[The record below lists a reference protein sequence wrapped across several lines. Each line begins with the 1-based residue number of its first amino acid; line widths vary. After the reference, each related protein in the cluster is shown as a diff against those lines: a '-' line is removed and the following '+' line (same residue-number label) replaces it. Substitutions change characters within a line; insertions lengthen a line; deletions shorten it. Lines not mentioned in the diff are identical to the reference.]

1 MKFIKLIFGVKLD
14 FFKLF
19 QNKTYMLLMVLH
31 VLEENE
37 NVIDGTNHEI
47 IQIFMKIIVH

>member
-1 MKFIKLIFGVKLD
+1 MKFTKLMFGVKLD
-14 FFKLF
+14 FLKLV

-37 NVIDGTNHEI
+37 NVIDGTNHEV
-47 IQIFMKIIVH
+47 IQIFVKIIVH